1 MIRHSPYFSLFGASM
16 LAAFALSGCGGG
28 DGAGA
33 ANRESTYPA
42 SGVVLYN
49 DQPVEGAIVIFECLT
64 PGKPGAT
71 ARTDAKGKFTL
82 STYKAGDGAIAAKF
96 VASVAK
102 VTVEGEDTSYA
113 DTESPN
119 YGKEPFQRSIRK
131 QTAHN
136 LVPKSR
142 LPETKKSDSNSKT
155 IDRSHQIDKSSR
167 QCRLTHWN
175 GPSCAQ
181 CRASPETE

>member
-119 YGKEPFQRSIRK
+119 YGKEPPLSARGKIKHHIPEKYTKTDSSQLGAEITTAGNKEIRFELK
-131 QTAHN
+131 DN
-136 LVPKSR
+136 
-142 LPETKKSDSNSKT
+142 
-155 IDRSHQIDKSSR
+155 
-167 QCRLTHWN
+167 
-175 GPSCAQ
+175 
-181 CRASPETE
+181 